1 MIDGLGGSA
10 AQTVTI
16 TINGQNDH
24 PTVSA
29 TVTSEVSED
38 DANFNLDLLT
48 NASDVDDSASLD
60 VDSLSHQSG
69 DNSGVTVNAN
79 GTSLDVD
86 LSFYQDLDA
95 GDTEVITYTY
105 NVIDGLG
112 GSVAQ
117 TVTIT
122 INGQNDAPRSVLP
135 WQRRCPKMMQTST
148 WIC

>member
-1 MIDGLGGSA
+1 M
-10 AQTVTI
+10 
-16 TINGQNDH
+16 
-24 PTVSA
+24 
-29 TVTSEVSED
+29 
-38 DANFNLDLLT
+38 
-48 NASDVDDSASLD
+48 DDSASLD
-60 VDSLSHQSG
+60 VDNLSYQSG

-122 INGQNDAPRSVLP
+122 INGQNDHPTVSATVASEVSEDDANFNLDLLTEC
-135 WQRRCPKMMQTST
+135 Q
-148 WIC
+148 